1 MPHTNTRDFRRS
13 TTYQEEKDNEFT
25 TGPRLDLSRTRI
37 RIILELPDESFA
49 SLGFQQSD
57 NVERNE
63 AASNDHRELS
73 VYPTDFSHN
82 NSLLSEILFDD
93 DIHEPLHRQCLDVTV
108 LTHQP
113 ATELISDLVDSLR
126 EHRVLDTTAPPTTP
140 WRLIT
145 SSGRTIRYEASLTD
159 YGVQPGDTL
168 LLTTRP
174 WGGHDIH
181 ITTAEALSQSRDNHF
196 FGHIINRGI
205 LPITIMTLV
214 ALSLIPQL
222 VNVISKNWGL
232 WDEITSI
239 TRHNPPLD
247 SPDGHGYFLTLF
259 AYSSLFP
266 WWCLVAVALLSSSF
280 CVFLAYIKT
289 HHTIKPSDING
300 SEEKDTNYPSQPN
313 VQYASLWVRNS
324 PPHSSYVLE
333 STALWWAAAWALGA
347 LSWSSPWMAVSLGCL
362 CTALVCGAVT
372 FFHLSVFKKN
382 STTDAKNSVA
392 RIPGAIN
399 TSSDIV
405 SAIALLTFSG
415 IMVLPLGLTFFSF
428 VTPQVVFCVWLLLAL
443 FIHSWTGMLALRCAG
458 VRPDPVP
465 STGSELD
472 EADSPPLP
480 DRPQRVRL
488 AHDIHTGMSA
498 GCAVLIILAALC
510 LAWSSPS
517 AGTASLILVIAIA
530 EGLRARLQARYSVQ
544 ALARATSLACLAI
557 TSLTLFLA
565 DYPVGTMNTVALA
578 AGTSVFALL
587 LVIPV
592 LPQWRVTDPTI
603 QKAIEIMEAI
613 MTAAAIPLALWV
625 AGIFTVIRGL
635 G

>member
-1 MPHTNTRDFRRS
+1 MPYTNTRDFRRS
-13 TTYQEEKDNEFT
+13 TAYQAEDNEFAT
-25 TGPRLDLSRTRI
+25 NPRLDLSRTRI
-37 RIILELPDESFA
+37 RIILELPDESFT
-49 SLGFQQSD
+49 SLGFQQND
-57 NVERNE
+57 NGERNE
-63 AASNDHRELS
+63 SASNEDRELS
-73 VYPTDFSHN
+73 VYPTDFSAH
-82 NSLLSEILFDD
+82 NSLFSNLLIGD
-93 DIHEPLHRQCLDVTV
+93 DIHEPLHRHCLDVTV

-126 EHRVLDTTAPPTTP
+126 ERRVLDTAAPPTP

-145 SSGRTIRYEASLTD
+145 TSGQAIRYDASLAD

-168 LLTTRP
+168 LLTMRP
-174 WGGHDIH
+174 WSGHDIH

-232 WDEITSI
+232 WDEITAI
-239 TRHNPPLD
+239 TRHNSPVG
-247 SPDGHGYFLTLF
+247 SPDGHGYFLSLF

-280 CVFLAYIKT
+280 CVFLAYMKT
-289 HHTIKPSDING
+289 HHTITTSDISANQ
-300 SEEKDTNYPSQPN
+300 EKDTNYPSQPDTH
-313 VQYASLWVRNS
+313 YASLWSRKS
-324 PPHSSYVLE
+324 PPHSSYILE
-333 STALWWAAAWALGA
+333 STALWWAAAWALGT

-362 CTALVCGAVT
+362 CTALVCGAVA

-382 STTDAKNSVA
+382 SAIVAKTSVA

-399 TSSDIV
+399 RSSDII

-488 AHDIHTGMSA
+488 AHDIHTGMST
-498 GCAVLIILAALC
+498 GCAALIILAALC

-565 DYPVGTMNTVALA
+565 DYPVGKMHTVALA

-592 LPQWRVTDPTI
+592 LPQWRVSDPTI

>member
-1 MPHTNTRDFRRS
+1 MPYTNTRDYRRS
-13 TTYQEEKDNEFT
+13 NTYQAGENNELT
-25 TGPRLDLSRTRI
+25 TSPRIDLTRTRI

-57 NVERNE
+57 SGERNE
-63 AASNDHRELS
+63 SENNDDRELS
-73 VYPTDFSHN
+73 VYPTDFSEH
-82 NSLLSEILFDD
+82 NSLFSNLLINDD
-93 DIHEPLHRQCLDVTV
+93 LRESLYRHCLDVTV

-126 EHRVLDTTAPPTTP
+126 ERRVLDTAAPPTP

-145 SSGRTIRYEASLTD
+145 SSGRTIRYDASLAD

-174 WGGHDIH
+174 WSGHDIH

-239 TRHNPPLD
+239 TQHNPPLA
-247 SPDGHGYFLTLF
+247 SPDGHGYFLSLF

-289 HHTIKPSDING
+289 HHTIKTSDI
-300 SEEKDTNYPSQPN
+300 SASKEKGTD
-313 VQYASLWVRNS
+313 YASLWTRNS
-324 PPHSSYVLE
+324 PPHSSYIVE
-333 STALWWAAAWALGA
+333 STALWWAAAWALGT
-347 LSWSSPWMAVSLGCL
+347 LSWSSPWMGVSLGCL

-372 FFHLSVFKKN
+372 FFHLSVLKKN
-382 STTDAKNSVA
+382 STTVAGRSVA
-392 RIPGAIN
+392 GIPGAIN
-399 TSSDIV
+399 KSSDIIP
-405 SAIALLTFSG
+405 AIALLMFSG

-480 DRPQRVRL
+480 DRAHRVHL
-488 AHDIHTGMSA
+488 AHDIHTGMST
-498 GCAVLIILAALC
+498 GCAAVIVLSALC

-544 ALARATSLACLAI
+544 ALARATSLVCLAI

-565 DYPVGTMNTVALA
+565 DYPVGTMHTVALA

-625 AGIFTVIRGL
+625 AGVFTVIRGL

>member
-1 MPHTNTRDFRRS
+1 MPYTNTRDFRRS
-13 TTYQEEKDNEFT
+13 TAYQAEDNEFAT
-25 TGPRLDLSRTRI
+25 NPRLDLSRTRI
-37 RIILELPDESFA
+37 RIILELPDESFT
-49 SLGFQQSD
+49 SLGFQQND
-57 NVERNE
+57 NGERNE
-63 AASNDHRELS
+63 SASNEDRELS
-73 VYPTDFSHN
+73 VYPTDFSAH
-82 NSLLSEILFDD
+82 NSLFSNLLIGD
-93 DIHEPLHRQCLDVTV
+93 DIHEPLHRHCLDVTV

-126 EHRVLDTTAPPTTP
+126 ERRVLDTAAPPTP

-145 SSGRTIRYEASLTD
+145 TSGQAIRYDASLAD

-168 LLTTRP
+168 LLTMRP
-174 WGGHDIH
+174 WSGHDIH

-214 ALSLIPQL
+214 AFSLIPQL

-232 WDEITSI
+232 WDEITAI
-239 TRHNPPLD
+239 TRHNSPVG
-247 SPDGHGYFLTLF
+247 SPDGHGYFLSLF

-289 HHTIKPSDING
+289 HHTITTSDISANQ
-300 SEEKDTNYPSQPN
+300 EKDTNYPSQPDTH
-313 VQYASLWVRNS
+313 YASLWSRNS
-324 PPHSSYVLE
+324 PPHSSYILE
-333 STALWWAAAWALGA
+333 STALWWAAAWALGT

-362 CTALVCGAVT
+362 CTALVCGAVA

-382 STTDAKNSVA
+382 SAIVAKTSVA

-399 TSSDIV
+399 RSSDII

-443 FIHSWTGMLALRCAG
+443 FIHSWTGILALLCAG

-488 AHDIHTGMSA
+488 AHDIHTGMST
-498 GCAVLIILAALC
+498 GCAALIILAALC

-565 DYPVGTMNTVALA
+565 DYPVGTMHTVALA

-592 LPQWRVTDPTI
+592 LPQWRVSDPTI

>member
-1 MPHTNTRDFRRS
+1 MPHTNTRDFRSS
-13 TTYQEEKDNEFT
+13 TTYQVEKDEEFT
-25 TGPRLDLSRTRI
+25 TSPRLDLSRTRI
-37 RIILELPDESFA
+37 RIILELPDDSFT
-49 SLGFQQSD
+49 SLGFQQNE

-63 AASNDHRELS
+63 SASNDHHELS
-73 VYPTDFSHN
+73 VYPTDFSAH
-82 NSLLSEILFDD
+82 NSLFSYLLFDD
-93 DIHEPLHRQCLDVTV
+93 DIQEPLYRQCLDVTV

-113 ATELISDLVDSLR
+113 ATELICDLVDSLR
-126 EHRVLDTTAPPTTP
+126 ERRVLDTAAPPSP

-145 SSGRTIRYEASLTD
+145 SSGRTIRYDASLAD
-159 YGVQPGDTL
+159 YGVQPGDML

-174 WGGHDIH
+174 WSGHDIH
-181 ITTAEALSQSRDNHF
+181 ITTAEALSQSRDNRF

-239 TRHNPPLD
+239 TRHNPAVG
-247 SPDGHGYFLTLF
+247 SQDGHGYFLSLF

-289 HHTIKPSDING
+289 HHIIKPADING
-300 SEEKDTNYPSQPN
+300 SGEKDTNYPSQPDTH
-313 VQYASLWVRNS
+313 YASLWSRNF
-324 PPHSSYVLE
+324 PPHSSYILE
-333 STALWWAAAWALGA
+333 STALWWAAAWVLGT

-362 CTALVCGAVT
+362 CTALVCGAVA
-372 FFHLSVFKKN
+372 FFYLTVFKKN
-382 STTDAKNSVA
+382 FAIVAKNSVA

-399 TSSDIV
+399 KSSDIIP
-405 SAIALLTFSG
+405 AIALLMFSG

-458 VRPDPVP
+458 VHPDPVP

-488 AHDIHTGMSA
+488 AHDIHTGMST
-498 GCAVLIILAALC
+498 GCAAVIILAALC

-544 ALARATSLACLAI
+544 ALARATALACLAI

-565 DYPVGTMNTVALA
+565 DYPVGTMHTVALA

-587 LVIPV
+587 LIIPV
-592 LPQWRVTDPTI
+592 LPQWKVSDPTI
-603 QKAIEIMEAI
+603 QKAIEITEAI
-613 MTAAAIPLALWV
+613 MTASAIPLALWV
-625 AGIFTVIRGL
+625 AGVFTVIRGL

>member
-1 MPHTNTRDFRRS
+1 MPYTNTHDFRSS
-13 TTYQEEKDNEFT
+13 TAYQAGEDNELT
-25 TGPRLDLSRTRI
+25 TSPRIDLTRTRI

-49 SLGFQQSD
+49 SLGFQQNDSG
-57 NVERNE
+57 ERNE
-63 AASNDHRELS
+63 SASNDDRELS
-73 VYPTDFSHN
+73 IYPTDFSAP
-82 NSLLSEILFDD
+82 NSLFSNLLNDD

-113 ATELISDLVDSLR
+113 ATELICDLVDSLR
-126 EHRVLDTTAPPTTP
+126 ERQVLDTTAPPTP

-145 SSGRTIRYEASLTD
+145 SNGRAIQYDASLAD

-174 WGGHDIH
+174 WSGHDIH
-181 ITTAEALSQSRDNHF
+181 ITTAEALSQSGDNHF
-196 FGHIINRGI
+196 FGHIVNRGI
-205 LPITIMTLV
+205 LPITIMILV

-239 TRHNPPLD
+239 TRHNPPLA
-247 SPDGHGYFLTLF
+247 SPDGHGYFLSLF

-289 HHTIKPSDING
+289 HHTIKPSGING
-300 SEEKDTNYPSQPN
+300 NGKKDTNYPSQPDGR
-313 VQYASLWVRNS
+313 YASLWARNS

-333 STALWWAAAWALGA
+333 STALWWAAAWALGS

-372 FFHLSVFKKN
+372 YFHLSVYKKN
-382 STTDAKNSVA
+382 SAAVVGNSIG

-399 TSSDIV
+399 KSSDII
-405 SAIALLTFSG
+405 SAIALLMFSG

-428 VTPQVVFCVWLLLAL
+428 VNPQVVFCVWLLLAL

-480 DRPQRVRL
+480 DRPHRVHL
-488 AHDIHTGMSA
+488 AHAIHTGMST
-498 GCAVLIILAALC
+498 GCAAVIVLSALC

-565 DYPVGTMNTVALA
+565 DYPVGTMHTVALA

>member
-1 MPHTNTRDFRRS
+1 MPYTNTRDFRRS
-13 TTYQEEKDNEFT
+13 TAYQAEDNEFAT
-25 TGPRLDLSRTRI
+25 NPRLDLSRTRI
-37 RIILELPDESFA
+37 RIILELPDESFT
-49 SLGFQQSD
+49 SLGFQQND
-57 NVERNE
+57 NGERNE
-63 AASNDHRELS
+63 SASNEDRELS
-73 VYPTDFSHN
+73 VYPTDFSAH
-82 NSLLSEILFDD
+82 NSLFSNLLIGD
-93 DIHEPLHRQCLDVTV
+93 DIHEPLHRHCLDVTV

-126 EHRVLDTTAPPTTP
+126 ERRVLYSASPPTP

-145 SSGRTIRYEASLTD
+145 TSGQAIRYDASLAD

-168 LLTTRP
+168 LLTMRP
-174 WGGHDIH
+174 WSGHDIH

-214 ALSLIPQL
+214 AFSLIPQL

-232 WDEITSI
+232 WDEITAI
-239 TRHNPPLD
+239 TRHNSPVG
-247 SPDGHGYFLTLF
+247 SPDGHGYFLSLF

-289 HHTIKPSDING
+289 HHTITTSDISANQ
-300 SEEKDTNYPSQPN
+300 EKDTNYPSQPDTH
-313 VQYASLWVRNS
+313 YASLWSRNS
-324 PPHSSYVLE
+324 PPHSSYILE
-333 STALWWAAAWALGA
+333 STALWWAAAWALGT

-362 CTALVCGAVT
+362 CTALVCGAVA

-382 STTDAKNSVA
+382 SAIVAKTSVA

-399 TSSDIV
+399 RSSDII

-488 AHDIHTGMSA
+488 AHDIHTGMST
-498 GCAVLIILAALC
+498 GCAALIILAALC

-565 DYPVGTMNTVALA
+565 DYPVGTMHTVALA

-592 LPQWRVTDPTI
+592 LPQWRVSDPTI

>member
-1 MPHTNTRDFRRS
+1 MPYTNTRDFRRS
-13 TTYQEEKDNEFT
+13 TAYQAEDNEFAT
-25 TGPRLDLSRTRI
+25 NPRLDLSRTRI
-37 RIILELPDESFA
+37 RIILELPDESFT
-49 SLGFQQSD
+49 SLGFQQND
-57 NVERNE
+57 NGERNE
-63 AASNDHRELS
+63 SASNEDRELS
-73 VYPTDFSHN
+73 VYPTDFSAH
-82 NSLLSEILFDD
+82 NSLFSNLLIGD
-93 DIHEPLHRQCLDVTV
+93 DIHEPLHRHCLDVTV

-126 EHRVLDTTAPPTTP
+126 ERRVLDTAAPPTP

-145 SSGRTIRYEASLTD
+145 TSGQAIRYDASLAD

-168 LLTTRP
+168 LLTMRP
-174 WGGHDIH
+174 WSGHDIH

-232 WDEITSI
+232 WDEITAI
-239 TRHNPPLD
+239 TRHNSPVG
-247 SPDGHGYFLTLF
+247 SPDGHGYFLSLF

-289 HHTIKPSDING
+289 HHTITTSDISANQ
-300 SEEKDTNYPSQPN
+300 EKDTNYPSQPDTH
-313 VQYASLWVRNS
+313 YASLWSRKS
-324 PPHSSYVLE
+324 PPHSSYILE
-333 STALWWAAAWALGA
+333 STALWWAAAWALGT

-362 CTALVCGAVT
+362 CTALVCGAVA

-382 STTDAKNSVA
+382 SAIVAKTSVA

-399 TSSDIV
+399 RSSDII

-488 AHDIHTGMSA
+488 AHDIHTGMST
-498 GCAVLIILAALC
+498 GCAALIILAALC
-510 LAWSSPS
+510 LAWFSPS

-544 ALARATSLACLAI
+544 AFARATSLACLAI

-565 DYPVGTMNTVALA
+565 DYPVGTMHTVALA

-592 LPQWRVTDPTI
+592 LPQWRVSDPTI

>member
-1 MPHTNTRDFRRS
+1 MPYTNTRDFRRS
-13 TTYQEEKDNEFT
+13 TAYQAEDNEFAT
-25 TGPRLDLSRTRI
+25 NPRLDLSRTRI
-37 RIILELPDESFA
+37 RIILELPDESFT
-49 SLGFQQSD
+49 SLGFQQND
-57 NVERNE
+57 NGERNE
-63 AASNDHRELS
+63 SASNEDRELS
-73 VYPTDFSHN
+73 VYPTDFSAH
-82 NSLLSEILFDD
+82 NSLFSNLLIGD
-93 DIHEPLHRQCLDVTV
+93 DIHEPLHRHCLDVTV

-126 EHRVLDTTAPPTTP
+126 ERRVLDTAAPPTP

-145 SSGRTIRYEASLTD
+145 TSGQAIRYDASLAD

-168 LLTTRP
+168 LLTMRP
-174 WGGHDIH
+174 WSGHDIH

-214 ALSLIPQL
+214 AFSLIPQL

-232 WDEITSI
+232 WDEITAI
-239 TRHNPPLD
+239 TRHNSPVG
-247 SPDGHGYFLTLF
+247 SPDGHGYFLSLF

-289 HHTIKPSDING
+289 HHTITTSDISANQ
-300 SEEKDTNYPSQPN
+300 EKDTNYPSQPDTH
-313 VQYASLWVRNS
+313 YASLWSRNS
-324 PPHSSYVLE
+324 PPHSSYILE
-333 STALWWAAAWALGA
+333 STALWWAAAWALGT

-362 CTALVCGAVT
+362 CTALVCGAVA

-382 STTDAKNSVA
+382 SAIVAKTSVA

-399 TSSDIV
+399 RSSDII

-488 AHDIHTGMSA
+488 AHDIHTGMST
-498 GCAVLIILAALC
+498 GCAALIILAALC

-565 DYPVGTMNTVALA
+565 DYPVGTMHTVALA

-592 LPQWRVTDPTI
+592 LPQWRVSDPTI

-625 AGIFTVIRGL
+625 AGIFTVIRGV

>member
-1 MPHTNTRDFRRS
+1 MPYTNTRDFRRS
-13 TTYQEEKDNEFT
+13 TAYQAEDNEFAT
-25 TGPRLDLSRTRI
+25 NPRLDLSRTRI
-37 RIILELPDESFA
+37 RIILELPDESFT
-49 SLGFQQSD
+49 SLGFQQND
-57 NVERNE
+57 NGERNE
-63 AASNDHRELS
+63 SASNEDRELS
-73 VYPTDFSHN
+73 VYPTDFSAH
-82 NSLLSEILFDD
+82 NSLFSNLLIGD
-93 DIHEPLHRQCLDVTV
+93 DIHEPLHRHCLDVTV

-126 EHRVLDTTAPPTTP
+126 ERRVLDTAAPPTP

-145 SSGRTIRYEASLTD
+145 TSGQAIRYDASLAD

-168 LLTTRP
+168 LLTMRP
-174 WGGHDIH
+174 WSGHDIH

-232 WDEITSI
+232 WDEITAI
-239 TRHNPPLD
+239 TRHNSPVG
-247 SPDGHGYFLTLF
+247 SPDGHGYFLSLF

-289 HHTIKPSDING
+289 HHTITTSDISANQ
-300 SEEKDTNYPSQPN
+300 EKDTKYPSQPDTH
-313 VQYASLWVRNS
+313 YASLWSRNS
-324 PPHSSYVLE
+324 PPHSSYILE
-333 STALWWAAAWALGA
+333 STALWWAAAWALGT

-362 CTALVCGAVT
+362 CTALVCGAVA

-382 STTDAKNSVA
+382 SAIVAKTSVA

-399 TSSDIV
+399 RSSDII

-415 IMVLPLGLTFFSF
+415 IMFFPLGLTFFSF

-488 AHDIHTGMSA
+488 AHDIHTGMST
-498 GCAVLIILAALC
+498 GCAALIILAALC

-565 DYPVGTMNTVALA
+565 DYPVGTMHTVALA
-578 AGTSVFALL
+578 AGTSVFAVL

-592 LPQWRVTDPTI
+592 LPQWRVSDPTI

-625 AGIFTVIRGL
+625 AGIFTVVRGL